1 MISKTFNRYIW
12 LLNTLLQQRRLTF
25 EEISYRWKDSY
36 LGDGKP
42 LALRTF
48 HVHREAIAELFGVEV
63 KCDTSTY
70 EYYISS
76 PNLLKSDRTRQW
88 LLNSFTISNMIEA
101 GHNMKDRILFEEI
114 PEGTEYIQTVIE
126 AMQRGKVLQI
136 DYQPFGSHRSTYHL
150 QPYAMKV
157 YNQRWYIVGY
167 LNEQEG
173 IRNIALDRTLEME
186 LTDEDFM
193 VPEDFD
199 AEEYYANTVGIYV
212 NENLKPQKV
221 ILRAYGIH
229 VEYMR
234 SLPLHSS
241 QKEIK
246 TVHGEYSDFQYWLCL
261 TPELTTKIL
270 SMGEKVE
277 VVGPDILK
285 KEIVRKLYANINLY
299 AKSYTN
305 RADLAPSDIGE
316 LKFVLKKDDVEAAIS
331 TLTGRE
337 LDIMK
342 KIYGIGQ
349 PAMSLEDI
357 GKEYNLVPERIR
369 QIRDKAIK
377 HIEEKKS

>member
-25 EEISYRWKDSY
+25 EEISYRWKNSY

-63 KCDTSTY
+63 KCDSVTY

-76 PNLLKSDRTRQW
+76 PNELRSDRIREW

-101 GHNMKDRILFEEI
+101 GRNMKDRILFEDI
-114 PEGTEYIQTVIE
+114 PHGTEYLQTVID
-126 AMQRGKVLQI
+126 AMQRGKELQI
-136 DYQPFGSHRSTYHL
+136 IYQPFDGQRATYHL

-157 YNQRWYIVGY
+157 YNQRWYILGY
-167 LNEQEG
+167 LREQDG
-173 IRNIALDRTLEME
+173 ICNIALDRTLEME
-186 LTDEDFM
+186 LTDGAFV
-193 VPEDFD
+193 VPTDFD
-199 AEEYYANTVGIYV
+199 AEEYYANTVGIFV
-212 NENLKPQKV
+212 NEDLKPQKV
-221 ILRAYGIH
+221 ILRVYGLH

-246 TVHGEYSDFQYWLCL
+246 ISDGEYSDFQYRLCL

-277 VVGPDILK
+277 VLEPDILK
-285 KEIVRKLYANINLY
+285 KQ
-299 AKSYTN
+299 
-305 RADLAPSDIGE
+305 
-316 LKFVLKKDDVEAAIS
+316 VLKRLSNTIKRYS
-331 TLTGRE
+331 N
-337 LDIMK
+337 
-342 KIYGIGQ
+342 Y
-349 PAMSLEDI
+349 
-357 GKEYNLVPERIR
+357 
-369 QIRDKAIK
+369 QI
-377 HIEEKKS
+377 